1 MVPTQKC
8 YLAIPIGVVRS
19 GAFAAATRREGLRR
33 TLRSCRSWCA
43 SEQTVR
49 QSSVLVRQNSAALV
63 ADLFSPALLPL
74 ALTQL
79 AQCSHAQYRSYSS
92 ASCRSLSRRAA
103 TFSHALAISSK
114 VTLSSGRVIRTAK
127 ARQCSAFCLYSSTR
141 RTVREAILCGPTP
154 SMRFASAH
162 FGAPERGRCRW

>member
-1 MVPTQKC
+1 MAVC
-8 YLAIPIGVVRS
+8 NRRNHGVVRS